1 MNNKQYKHVQD
12 LCEITLQTEN
22 NEYKLKVPLTKTTY
36 HKTKEDAIA
45 TRDKTIRKLLW
56 VPPY

>member
-12 LCEITLQTEN
+12 LCEITQVKY
-22 NEYKLKVPLTKTTY
+22 EYKLKVPLTKTTY